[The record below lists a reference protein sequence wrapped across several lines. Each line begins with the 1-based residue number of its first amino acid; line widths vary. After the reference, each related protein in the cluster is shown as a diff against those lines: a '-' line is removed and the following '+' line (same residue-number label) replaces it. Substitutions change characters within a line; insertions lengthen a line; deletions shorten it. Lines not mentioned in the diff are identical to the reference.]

1 MPRRLSLVPLI
12 ALTLVIVSAGS
23 AGVQS
28 QASASAAQEA
38 DAFYQKRDWANAA
51 KAYRTL
57 AESDP
62 SNGHAWFRLGMSLQS
77 LRRPPEAVEA
87 YRTAIFAFTL
97 VYCAS
102 ILLPMSQT
110 DPRDRA
116 AKWLAI
122 HAPVPTRI
130 GFALPPWFLTPR

>member
-51 KAYRTL
+51 KAYRTI

-62 SNGHAWFRLGMSLQS
+62 SNGRAWFR
-77 LRRPPEAVEA
+77 PP
-87 YRTAIFAFTL
+87 TAAR
-97 VYCAS
+97 S
-102 ILLPMSQT
+102 E
-110 DPRDRA
+110 PRNT
-116 AKWLAI
+116 I
-122 HAPVPTRI
+122 
-130 GFALPPWFLTPR
+130 